1 MLLADSL
8 SIDGHHGPLL
18 RPTSLAAPAAE
29 LTVVSAP
36 TQEARTALA
45 LGLSARMKSDG
56 GSVAWDSEAGP
67 HAVRRVS
74 ALVDSPEINEPERHL
89 RVKDLV
95 AEDLALQPGPFWATV
110 SASRWLESHRLE
122 HLAKEWVDAIPAED
136 RLRLLAALSLQDS
149 NVKALVFD
157 SPDRHGLPDAE
168 WLRILT
174 DVAGGR
180 RHPAVIA
187 VVQRIPDAW
196 DGRTAV
202 AETDNLPRGLE
213 GPEGAE
219 GGDRDE
225 ESAPEDNNPEES
237 NPEESVPSAKATGVK
252 ASGERR
258 DGDNQHESEATA

>member
-56 GSVAWDSEAGP
+56 GSVAWDSDAGP

-122 HLAKEWVDAIPAED
+122 HLAKDWVDAIPAED
-136 RLRLLAALSLQDS
+136 RLHLLAALSLQDS
-149 NVKALVFD
+149 NVKVLVFD
-157 SPDRHGLPDAE
+157 SPDRHGLPDAD
-168 WLRILT
+168 WLRILA

-202 AETDNLPRGLE
+202 AETDNLPHGLT
-213 GPEGAE
+213 GPDEADESHADEEDSGE
-219 GGDRDE
+219 QHDGENRDE
-225 ESAPEDNNPEES
+225 NRSGSEARP
-237 NPEESVPSAKATGVK
+237 ATT
-252 ASGERR
+252 AHSTANR
-258 DGDNQHESEATA
+258 ESEATA